1 MVMHMSVD
9 DRQVTPTLNTMKQEL
24 RDLNATWRANV
35 EAAKAAGDN
44 LEATK
49 AKADGLTKAA
59 EKQKEI
65 LEFTNGVLR
74 NTGER
79 TAENSNAY
87 DRLVSQIDRADA
99 QYKNLNNQLQVAQ
112 TALERQ
118 ETGIDEL
125 NKSIKANED
134 FTQSQIKSLKQ
145 QGDEYAANE
154 LKVKSLEDKKKS
166 LQDVADKEE
175 AVLKKVAERT
185 GESSRAYTEQ
195 ATTVQNAKN
204 KIFDVNKE
212 MERYAE
218 RIDSNNV
225 KLKDLKKTYS
235 DNKEQ
240 QDSYITRL
248 KEEGKTSKANVVDLD
263 KLKTAYQNL
272 GNQYKIQTDQLAA
285 TPMGTEKFKNLYI
298 EANKTAGEMARVSNQ
313 AKKTQIEVNK
323 LHPYGM
329 SAIGEAF
336 NKTGNAAEY
345 MGKKTVNA
353 YQYIRRNALLVTVAV
368 GGVATVIGKGVKEMA
383 DLQDSYVKTNNLLV
397 TGGEK
402 QAEVTENITQMQKDG
417 QKMSIE
423 YGKSQQEIADGYLE
437 LVKRGYTSKQAL
449 GAMRT
454 ELQASVST
462 GDEFNSVVAVSSQ
475 VLDAYGL
482 RVDSVTQMQKNTKDV
497 VNQLSYAADLTA
509 TDFHSMGKAMEYVA
523 DTAASAKIPLN
534 ESSTAIGILS
544 NHGLEADKAGTGL
557 RKVINSLTGALG
569 DQINAMDKSAA
580 GQAKMNQKID
590 EQTKKVQEAQDAVNK
605 ATEAEKNNTKGKK
618 GFARQTE
625 AANKQLKKQ
634 QDNLDK
640 LQGKAQAAAGAQDML
655 SSLGISRDQLVKSNG
670 ELRSM
675 SDIMKVL
682 NDKTK
687 DIKDVDVKNNI
698 FHALFGTTGMQAG
711 IILAQNNDEIEK
723 LAGSVKK
730 SADGQG
736 YVATLAEKNMQS
748 TKQQMNQLNSV
759 ATDISMTLGAAMLP
773 AINKAAKELRKGFDS
788 EGGQKFLK
796 GTAKWLGKI
805 ASALVD
811 MATWMGEHSGTVK
824 AFAGILIGIF
834 AVNRVGKFI
843 SSLRNAVGVF
853 GDLKKAAIAFKDV
866 DFISSL
872 PIPGLKK
879 SGAKGVEEA
888 IDIGSRASGDGGGI
902 AKKPGL
908 VRKSATLVGDGFA
921 AIGGGVVKG
930 AELIGKGAKNAFTYT
945 ASLATSGISKSV
957 DIIKT
962 IGKSASSAFKYTA
975 KLAWSGVKTAVG
987 GMIKF
992 LKEPDKYI
1000 KYTAKLMWS
1009 GVKKTISLIK
1019 TAGKSVGRAF
1029 VWTAKLAWTGVK
1041 TAISSIPKLVK
1052 GIPSLFRWTA
1062 NLATSAFKKALS
1074 TIKGLASST
1083 GGGIKKSL
1091 KWIASVSVNAAKKT
1105 ITTFKTFAIASG
1117 KAIKK
1122 AVSVTA
1128 KVSTAAAKKALAGL
1142 LTAAK
1147 ITGTGMK
1154 AAFNW
1159 AKANPIF
1166 LIITV
1171 VTTLITTLYELYK
1184 HNKKFRDFTNGLLK
1198 GVIDF
1203 AKGIGRWLSDAW
1215 KTTKK
1220 IFGEVINFFKN
1231 DWKEVLLFIVNPFAG
1246 AFALLYKHNDKFRKN
1261 VNDLVADVVGFF
1273 KDMGKNISNIFNGIK
1288 DFLSDTGNKI
1298 AKTWGDT
1305 WRGISDFFSDIWK
1318 GMKRI
1323 GSDAINN
1330 LHDNLFGVLGKIGKI
1345 FSDTWKGVKDG
1356 FSDLWDSMKKLAAD
1370 GINMVIHPIND
1381 GIGGINGI
1389 IHDFGGPKHTIGKI
1403 DEVKFANGTGA
1414 FANERRPITKPT
1426 LALLNDGYDSPE
1438 TGNKEALVHP
1448 NGEMEVVQG
1457 TNVNRWLAPGTEVL
1471 NAKELAMLM
1480 GATPYASGTG
1490 FFGSIWD
1497 GLKGAGSWVG
1507 KVAGNAWDGM
1517 KDGAEKFTKML
1528 GYITDAVAHPIESLT
1543 KKFNPTT
1550 DGKFGTVFNAFGDG
1564 AFGKATDSVKGW
1576 WSELWG
1582 MAKGASDTGDVDG
1595 QGDNYPWKSVGKD
1608 SGADPWGYFYRECV
1622 SYVANSLKNMGVST
1636 SLFSGLGNGSD
1647 WVNAPVR
1654 HTNDPK
1660 PGMVAVYGPGSE
1672 FGNHAAM
1679 VRGVKGNTFSGEEYN
1694 WGGDGNYH
1702 TYSGR
1707 SKSGV
1712 TTFLDFGK
1720 SGGSENG
1727 DGVEA
1732 NNPLQKLIKSQVGG
1746 MFDWIQKFIG
1756 PVNDTST
1763 GVGGDVQSW
1772 SNDVKKALSQLGLS
1786 TSPSMI
1792 QKVLRQIQTESGGN
1806 PRALGGNDGL
1816 ADGNATGLMQ
1826 VKPGTFNAYALPGHH
1841 NIMNGYDNMLA
1852 GLNYAKDRYGSDLG
1866 FLGNGHGY
1874 ANGGIITKHQI
1885 AQLGEGNQPEVVIP
1899 FDKMKSSR
1907 GFELLGQTVTAFA
1920 ARDGLTGQGVQNDYS
1935 DDKLDK
1941 IVILL
1946 TQILEGQG
1954 NPVTAIMSAVQ
1965 AQSELNKLKVRND
1978 SITSLSRG

>member
-1 MVMHMSVD
+1 M
-9 DRQVTPTLNTMKQEL
+9 
-24 RDLNATWRANV
+24 
-35 EAAKAAGDN
+35 
-44 LEATK
+44 
-49 AKADGLTKAA
+49 
-59 EKQKEI
+59 
-65 LEFTNGVLR
+65 
-74 NTGER
+74 
-79 TAENSNAY
+79 
-87 DRLVSQIDRADA
+87 
-99 QYKNLNNQLQVAQ
+99 
-112 TALERQ
+112 
-118 ETGIDEL
+118 
-125 NKSIKANED
+125 
-134 FTQSQIKSLKQ
+134 
-145 QGDEYAANE
+145 
-154 LKVKSLEDKKKS
+154 
-166 LQDVADKEE
+166 
-175 AVLKKVAERT
+175 
-185 GESSRAYTEQ
+185 
-195 ATTVQNAKN
+195 
-204 KIFDVNKE
+204 
-212 MERYAE
+212 
-218 RIDSNNV
+218 
-225 KLKDLKKTYS
+225 
-235 DNKEQ
+235 
-240 QDSYITRL
+240 
-248 KEEGKTSKANVVDLD
+248 
-263 KLKTAYQNL
+263 
-272 GNQYKIQTDQLAA
+272 
-285 TPMGTEKFKNLYI
+285 
-298 EANKTAGEMARVSNQ
+298 
-313 AKKTQIEVNK
+313 
-323 LHPYGM
+323 
-329 SAIGEAF
+329 
-336 NKTGNAAEY
+336 
-345 MGKKTVNA
+345 
-353 YQYIRRNALLVTVAV
+353 
-368 GGVATVIGKGVKEMA
+368 
-383 DLQDSYVKTNNLLV
+383 
-397 TGGEK
+397 
-402 QAEVTENITQMQKDG
+402 
-417 QKMSIE
+417 
-423 YGKSQQEIADGYLE
+423 
-437 LVKRGYTSKQAL
+437 
-449 GAMRT
+449 
-454 ELQASVST
+454 
-462 GDEFNSVVAVSSQ
+462 
-475 VLDAYGL
+475 
-482 RVDSVTQMQKNTKDV
+482 
-497 VNQLSYAADLTA
+497 
-509 TDFHSMGKAMEYVA
+509 
-523 DTAASAKIPLN
+523 
-534 ESSTAIGILS
+534 
-544 NHGLEADKAGTGL
+544 GTGL

-569 DQINAMDKSAA
+569 DQISAMDKTAQ
-580 GQAKMNQKID
+580 GQAAINQKIE
-590 EQTKKVQEAQDAVNK
+590 EQKQKVQESQDAVNK
-605 ATEAEKNNTKGKK
+605 ATEAEKNSTKGKK
-618 GFARQTE
+618 GFAKQTE
-625 AANKQLKKQ
+625 AANKQLKEQ

-640 LQGKAQAAAGAQDML
+640 LEGKAQAAAGAQDML
-655 SSLGISRDQLVKSNG
+655 SKLGISRDQLVDSNG
-670 ELRSM
+670 QLKSM
-675 SDIMKVL
+675 SDIMKVI

-687 DIKDVDVKNNI
+687 GITDVDVKNNI

-711 IILAQNNDEIEK
+711 IILAQNNGEIEK
-723 LAGSVKK
+723 LAGNVKK

-759 ATDISMTLGAAMLP
+759 ATDITMTLGAAMLP
-773 AINKAAKELRKGFDS
+773 AINKAAKELKKGFDS

-796 GTAKWLGKI
+796 GTANWLGKI

-824 AFAGILIGIF
+824 VFAGILIGIF

-879 SGAKGVEEA
+879 SGAKGVEDA
-888 IDIGSRASGDGGGI
+888 IDIGSRAAGDGGGI
-902 AKKPGL
+902 GKNPGIL
-908 VRKSATLVGDGFA
+908 KKSAS
-921 AIGGGVVKG
+921 GV
-930 AELIGKGAKNAFTYT
+930 AKGAKDAFTYT
-945 ASLATSGISKSV
+945 ASLVTSGISKSV

-962 IGKSASSAFKYTA
+962 IGKSAASAFKYTA

-1000 KYTAKLMWS
+1000 KYTAKLMWN
-1009 GVKKTISLIK
+1009 
-1019 TAGKSVGRAF
+1019 
-1029 VWTAKLAWTGVK
+1029 GVK
-1041 TAISSIPKLVK
+1041 TAASSITKLVK
-1052 GIPSLFRWTA
+1052 GIPSLFKWTA
-1062 NLATSAFKKALS
+1062 NLATSTFKKALS

-1105 ITTFKTFAIASG
+1105 ISTLKIFAVSSG
-1117 KAIKK
+1117 KAIKN
-1122 AVSVTA
+1122 AVSATA
-1128 KVSTAAAKKALAGL
+1128 KVSTVAAKKALAGL

-1171 VTTLITTLYELYK
+1171 ITTLITTLYELYK

-1198 GVIDF
+1198 GVINF
-1203 AKGIGRWLSDAW
+1203 AKGVGKWLSDAW

-1220 IFGEVINFFKN
+1220 IFNNVVNFFKN

-1273 KDMGKNISNIFNGIK
+1273 KGMGKNISNIFNGIK

-1305 WRGISDFFSDIWK
+1305 WRGISDFFSNIWK

-1330 LHDNLFGVLGKIGKI
+1330 LHDNFFGVLGKIGKI

-1356 FSDLWDSMKKLAAD
+1356 FNDLWNTMKKLAAD

-1381 GIGGINGI
+1381 GIGGINDI

-1403 DEVKFANGTGA
+1403 DKVKFANGTGA

-1448 NGEMEVVQG
+1448 NGQMEVVQG

-1517 KDGAEKFTKML
+1517 KDGVEKFTKML
-1528 GYITDAVAHPIESLT
+1528 GYITDAVAHPIET
-1543 KKFNPTT
+1543 MQKKFNPKTN
-1550 DGKFGTVFNAFGDG
+1550 GGFGTLFNAFGDG

-1582 MAKGASDTGDVDG
+1582 MAKGASDSGDTDG

-1636 SLFSGLGNGSD
+1636 NLFSGLGNGAD

-1672 FGNHAAM
+1672 FGNHVAM

-1772 SNDVKKALSQLGLS
+1772 SNDAKKALSQLGLS

-1806 PRALGGNDGL
+1806 PRAIGGNDGL

-1852 GLNYAKDRYGSDLG
+1852 GLNYAKHRYGSDLG

-1978 SITSLSRG
+1978 SITSLARG